1 MRQFLELP
9 RNTINGS
16 DQGESPIGYILVLI
30 GMGYLREQHQGKTSP

>member
-16 DQGESPIGYILVLI
+16 DQGESPIGIHSGVD
-30 GMGYLREQHQGKTSP
+30 RSAWEQHQGKTSP